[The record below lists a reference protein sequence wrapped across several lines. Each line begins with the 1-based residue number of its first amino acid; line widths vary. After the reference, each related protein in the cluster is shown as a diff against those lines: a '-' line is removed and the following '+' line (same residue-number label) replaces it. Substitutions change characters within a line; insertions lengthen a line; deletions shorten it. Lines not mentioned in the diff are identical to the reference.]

1 MFAHREGMS
10 ATILPLEKLDLTTQT
25 YRVLR
30 GKILKREFKSGAKIS
45 IDQVVESLGV
55 SRTPVTTA
63 LQRLAKE
70 GLVEIIPQRGTFVTE
85 LTTRDVSELFD
96 IRLMI
101 ELHAAEHI
109 LETGKIA
116 RFIADTQSPMAGMRQ
131 AMVNDD
137 YGDYETF
144 VANDRDLH
152 LALVKCTDNQ
162 HLIHL
167 YSEMNVH
174 IQVARAHYLD
184 TVEKARQGYME
195 HEDILKAFREG
206 QSNQVQQALR
216 NHIQT
221 VRERILEILD
231 RHGGKI

>member
-1 MFAHREGMS
+1 MN

-25 YRVLR
+25 YRILR
-30 GKILKREFKSGAKIS
+30 DKILKRDFKSGAKIS
-45 IDQVVESLGV
+45 VDQVVESLGV

-101 ELHAAEHI
+101 ELHAAEHV

-116 RFIADTQSPMAGMRQ
+116 RFIDDTQSSMAGMRQ

-144 VANDRDLH
+144 VAHDRDLH

-162 HLIHL
+162 RLTDL

-195 HEDILKAFREG
+195 HEDILEAFRGG

-221 VRERILEILD
+221 VKERILEILD
-231 RHGGKI
+231 RYGGKI